1 MQLDIAPG
9 GQRKFLVNVAGHQN
23 KVVRNKNT
31 GQSFLIRGSNQGN
44 VELAPV
50 QGEDVLVPINS
61 FTRESWEV
69 IH

>member
-1 MQLDIAPG
+1 MQLDISPG
-9 GQRKFLVNVAGHQN
+9 GQRKFLVDVAGLKN

-31 GQSFLIRGSNQGN
+31 GQSFLVRGSNQGN
-44 VELAPV
+44 VELVPV

-61 FTRESWEV
+61 FNRESWEI